1 MWKKGWNEKEAL
13 EFIRKKREGIDP
25 NIGFVG

>member
-1 MWKKGWNEKEAL
+1 MWKKAMTDKEAID
-13 EFIRKKREGIDP
+13 FIRTKRGFIDP